1 MIRVLLTEVA
11 PGAAE
16 GIRAVLASHD
26 EIEVVGYPHDGLEA
40 AQMAVATQPDIMIVH
55 EYLPGMSGLQACEL
69 TSLAVPEVACMLLAD
84 KDDIETLK
92 RAMRSGVRAVVTPIT
107 TAADL
112 GGMLRDL
119 MRVSAAKSQR
129 EFALVTDPSTM
140 PQTVAFVSA
149 RDGVGKSTLIT
160 NLGTALA
167 QRFPNQVA
175 LVDLCGQ
182 FGSAALLLNLRPEH
196 TIIDLA
202 GFAGDMDIDLVETFM
217 ERHASTLRVLA
228 GGAKPDPAW
237 TDALSVGFV
246 ASLLGLL
253 RVKYRFILCDI
264 PTLVW
269 PGSLYAVSRAQ
280 QCLLVTS
287 LFDVTAVRETASLM
301 DALVPDYVPEDRL
314 KIITNRIS
322 SSDWFSLDD
331 LRKATGRDTWHQVP
345 NDSQNVFAAANE
357 GSPLVLAK
365 PTLPFSKAVT
375 SLADKIAGASGAAAA
390 AA

>member
-16 GIRAVLASHD
+16 GIRAVLSTHD
-26 EIEVVGYPHDGLEA
+26 EIEVVGYPRDGLEA
-40 AQMAVATQPDIMIVH
+40 AQMAVATQPDIMLVH
-55 EYLPGMSGLQACEL
+55 EHLPGISGLQACEL
-69 TSLAVPEVACMLLAD
+69 TSLAAPEVACMLLSD
-84 KDDIETLK
+84 REDVETLK
-92 RAMRSGVRAVVTPIT
+92 RAMRSGVRAVVTPTT
-107 TAADL
+107 TAAEL
-112 GGMLRDL
+112 GATLRDL
-119 MRVSAAKSQR
+119 NRVGKAKGQR
-129 EFALVTDPSTM
+129 EYALVTDPSTM
-140 PQTVAFVSA
+140 PQTIAFVSA

-160 NLGTALA
+160 NLGTVLA
-167 QRFPNQVA
+167 QRHPNQIA

-202 GFAGDMDIDLVETFM
+202 GFAGDMDIELVDTFM
-217 ERHASTLRVLA
+217 ERHPSGLRVLA

-253 RVKYRFILCDI
+253 RTKYRFILCDI

-301 DALVPDYVPEDRL
+301 DALVPDYVPAERL
-314 KIITNRIS
+314 RIVANRLS
-322 SSDWFSLDD
+322 NSDWFSQDD
-331 LRKATGRDTWHQVP
+331 LRKATGQETWHQIP

-357 GSPLVLAK
+357 GEPLVTAK
-365 PTLPFSKAVT
+365 PTLAFSKAVMA
-375 SLADKIAGASGAAAA
+375 LADKVAGLGGPVAQAA
-390 AA
+390 